1 MKPFLFIILSSSIAL
16 AAPENLDETIVK
28 ASTSPTLTQ
37 ATLEQYRLDLAK
49 IPGGTENIDE
59 ERFLTG
65 RTSTF
70 DYTFALS
77 HCVVAQS

>member
-1 MKPFLFIILSSSIAL
+1 MKPFLFLILFSSIAL
-16 AAPENLDETIVK
+16 AASENLDETIVK

-37 ATLEQYRLDLAK
+37 ATLEQDRLDLAN
-49 IPGGTENIDE
+49 IPGGTETIDA

-70 DYTFALS
+70 ADTFALS
-77 HCVVAQS
+77 PGV